1 MYKSI
6 LSSCFAAKN
15 KTSPRYPRHFSRSV
29 ALYAVLRQKFPRTL
43 FSRNEKRP
51 LAGKNEGHRD
61 ARMNKPSHFSEIAR
75 VYIIATG

>member
-6 LSSCFAAKN
+6 LSSCFAAK
-15 KTSPRYPRHFSRSV
+15 KLVPDILVTFHAPSPSS
-29 ALYAVLRQKFPRTL
+29 L
-43 FSRNEKRP
+43 FSDKNFLGRFSQETRKDREP
-51 LAGKNEGHRD
+51 EKNEGHRD